1 MEEIYL
7 LTKHANFSSEYIEKI
22 PVYKRR
28 FYLEMLKEELEQQ
41 KKAREKAEA
50 KAKSKSNIKRR

>member
-7 LTKHANFSSEYIEKI
+7 LTKHAKFQSEYVENI

-28 FYLEMLKEELEQQ
+28 FYLNMLKDEFDDA
-41 KKAREKAEA
+41 KKAQEKAEN
-50 KAKSKSNIKRR
+50 KAKQSSKRK

>member
-7 LTKHANFSSEYIEKI
+7 LTKHANFSSEYIETI

-28 FYLEMLKEELEQQ
+28 FYLEMLKDELEETKSAHEKAE
-41 KKAREKAEA
+41 KKARQ
-50 KAKSKSNIKRR
+50 SVKRR

>member
-7 LTKHANFSSEYIEKI
+7 LTKHAKFQSEYIERT

-28 FYLEMLKEELEQQ
+28 FYLNMLKEELEET
-41 KKAREKAEA
+41 KKAQEKAES
-50 KAKSKSNIKRR
+50 KAKQSSKRR

>member
-1 MEEIYL
+1 MEEIFL
-7 LTKHANFSSEYIEKI
+7 LTKHANFSSNYIEKI

-28 FYLEMLKEELEQQ
+28 FYLKMLRDELEEH

-50 KAKSKSNIKRR
+50 KAKQSVKRR